1 MADQAGSAPVEGEIQ
16 TVYRQRF
23 TVEFGYDVHF
33 TENALD
39 PANPVLLNAVRRLE
53 PDARH
58 RIAAFVDSGV
68 AEAMPD
74 LPRLLQDYCN
84 THGKH
89 LDLVAPAET
98 VPGGEPAKND
108 PAVAERVLGRLK
120 DLGIDRHAFVLAIGG
135 GAMLDAVG
143 YAAATAHRG
152 VRLLRMPTTV
162 LAQNDSGI
170 GVKTGIN
177 AFGVKNMV
185 GVFAP
190 PFAVINDAR
199 FLDSLEP
206 RDRVSGMAEAV
217 KVALIRDAGFFVWLE
232 RHAEDL
238 AAFRRP
244 AVAEM
249 IRRCAELHMRQI
261 AQGGDPFET
270 GSARP
275 LDYGHW
281 SAHKLEGLSGYAL
294 RHGEAVAIGIALDTR
309 YSVLAG
315 MLAEGEDER
324 VCRVLERLGFK
335 LWDDTLTARAAD
347 GEPAVLRG
355 LQEFREHLGGE
366 LTVTLLAG
374 IGRGQEVH
382 TMDAQRVRAAIDWL
396 AQRNRRQCS

>member
-1 MADQAGSAPVEGEIQ
+1 MADQAGSAPVEGEVQ
-16 TVYRQRF
+16 AVYRQRF
-23 TVEFGYDVHF
+23 AVEFGYDVHF
-33 TENALD
+33 TENALN

-68 AEAMPD
+68 AEALPD
-74 LPRLLQDYCN
+74 LARRLQAYCN
-84 THGKH
+84 AHGKH

-98 VPGGEPAKND
+98 VPGGELAKND

-120 DLGIDRHAFVLAIGG
+120 DLSIDRHAFVLAVGG

-190 PFAVINDAR
+190 PFAVINDAC
-199 FLDSLEP
+199 FLDSLES

-244 AVAEM
+244 VVAEM
-249 IRRCAELHMRQI
+249 VRRCAELHMRQI
-261 AQGGDPFET
+261 AHGGDPFET

-335 LWDDTLTARAAD
+335 LWDDTLTAGTKD
-347 GEPAVLRG
+347 GDLAVLRG

-382 TMDAQRVRAAIDWL
+382 AMDAQQVRAAIDWL